1 MKQNT
6 NKLIVAFTLILFSIF
21 ACTKDLDV
29 TDQNNPTTES
39 YFKTASQLQ
48 NGVNAIYSTLRSAN
62 LVGREWFFTHDMR
75 GSETASGGAQ
85 LEAPRAELLKQPTAN
100 PSNSVMT
107 SVWTGAYQ
115 MINRA
120 NLIFDKAPNVTDNP
134 DLVTRLVGEA
144 HFLRA
149 WAYFELVSMWGDVP
163 LYTKTITSATGYAGK
178 SAAADVY
185 ALIISDLTDA
195 V

>member
-6 NKLIVAFTLILFSIF
+6 DKLIVAFTLILFSIF

-48 NGVNAIYSTLRSAN
+48 NGVNAIYSSLRSAN

-75 GSETASGGAQ
+75 GAETWAGGSQ
-85 LEAPRAELLKQPTAN
+85 LEAPRAELLKQPSPS
-100 PSNSVMT
+100 PSNAVMT
-107 SVWTGAYQ
+107 SVWNGTYQ

-120 NLIFDKAPNVTDNP
+120 NMVIAKAPDVNDDVAKRDAT
-134 DLVTRLVGEA
+134 VGEA
-144 HFLRA
+144 EFLRA
-149 WAYFELVSMWGDVP
+149 WAYFELVTMWGDVP
-163 LYTKTITSATGYAGK
+163 MYTEPVASA
-178 SAAADVY
+178 
-185 ALIISDLTDA
+185 SDFKA
-195 V
+195 